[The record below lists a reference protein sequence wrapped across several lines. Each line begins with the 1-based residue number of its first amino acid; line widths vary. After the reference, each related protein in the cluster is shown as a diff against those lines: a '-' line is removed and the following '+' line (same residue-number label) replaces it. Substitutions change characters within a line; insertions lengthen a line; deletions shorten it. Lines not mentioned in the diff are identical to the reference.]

1 MTCADEI
8 EGPEQEGADSAAAE
22 AADCLC
28 GRGCPPYAPG
38 PEAVESRASNG
49 PVMAGDVLRGERVVG
64 FSYAQPPDGRLPEAR
79 DDRLLTEADHQP
91 DAPPQRPVPTVRPPG
106 PGDERL
112 PHDRL
117 PTRAV
122 VPAARRSRCL
132 PAAVDNLL
140 ADGSAPWGRVF
151 DPIARTVREAGH
163 ELWLSGGAPRELVA
177 GNGREAVRDL
187 DLTGTAPAGRFAE
200 LARRTLEED
209 GETYEL
215 RARVSPDTLVCT
227 VYRDG
232 GPTPLIEYRGLG
244 LGGFRFPATGT
255 DLVADSLQRD
265 FTVNCVLYDFE
276 RHLVLDP
283 SERGLPHL
291 SAPGRALV
299 PVSASGDPL
308 VRAALAVRAVKFLVR
323 WQTDGPVDTREL
335 RAWTDEFPEDLADHV
350 RERGDQAWD
359 RLLALHHECLG
370 GVPAQRQT
378 AVASTLGA
386 GVERLLKTLLG
397 SAE

>member
-8 EGPEQEGADSAAAE
+8 EGPEPED
-22 AADCLC
+22 ADCLC

-64 FSYAQPPDGRLPEAR
+64 FAYTQPPDGRPPAAR

-91 DAPPQRPVPTVRPPG
+91 DVPPQRPVPTVRPAG
-106 PGDERL
+106 PADERL

-117 PTRAV
+117 PARAV

-132 PAAVDNLL
+132 PAAVDDLL
-140 ADGSAPWGRVF
+140 ADGSAPWARVL

-163 ELWLSGGAPRELVA
+163 ELWLSGGAPRELLA

-215 RARVSPDTLVCT
+215 KAKVSPDTLVCT
-227 VYRDG
+227 VHRDER
-232 GPTPLIEYRGLG
+232 PTPLIEYRGLG

-265 FTVNCVLYDFE
+265 FTVNSILYDFE

-291 SAPGRALV
+291 PLPGPQPSAPKRALA
-299 PVSASGDPL
+299 PVNPSGDPL
-308 VRAALAVRAVKFLVR
+308 VRAALALRAVKFLVR
-323 WQTDGPVDTREL
+323 WQADGPVDTSEL

-359 RLLALHHECLG
+359 QLLALHHECLG

-386 GVERLLKTLLG
+386 GVERLLRTLLG
-397 SAE
+397 SSE